1 VKALRYAI
9 LIGAVAASG
18 IYLFV
23 YLFRWEWHRALVA
36 GVLFVAAEIALA
48 SAAILDRLRA
58 IESRLQAGAGVAP
71 AATAAPTAGGSETLE
86 RLREAQPEPHTN
98 FDWLTRQSGEM
109 SVFVPLLLGA
119 GVVLSGMAWIV
130 ERLARATAGPVLE
143 RGLSVRLA
151 PLSMPAGVF
160 AGAPAPVAR
169 HRSFVPHVVAGVL
182 AIGLATAGLDALAD
196 ATQNRP
202 DAKVAGTASSV
213 ILHVNPGS
221 ARGPL
226 AATQALWG
234 ACTTQVGGEYH
245 LLGVTDL
252 GGDQV
257 QMVVEPRVGKY
268 AERRLRGCF
277 GDAVTDRIQA
287 SVQSVMPLAGT
298 AGR

>member
-36 GVLFVAAEIALA
+36 GVLFVGAEIALA

-58 IESRLQAGAGVAP
+58 IESRLQAGAAVAP
-71 AATAAPTAGGSETLE
+71 GADGPETLG
-86 RLREAQPEPHTN
+86 RLREAQPEPRTN

-257 QMVVEPRVGKY
+257 QLVVEPRVGKY